1 MAITG
6 PKLQMPNT
14 LADIFSIDKE
24 ANIISMKPE
33 WATFFNTL
41 QKTVFANTRAGSSS
55 ERPTSL
61 MTGRYLGMPYYDQT
75 ISSVIFLISTNPDVW
90 QLGAAA
96 TWGNIVGVLSNQTD
110 LINALNAKAATSTL
124 AGVATSGAYGS
135 LSGTPTLGTAA
146 STASSTYALASVFP
160 LTFASSAAQTT
171 ISLGL
176 NTFSTATTISLSTG
190 TWMLNAQIL
199 VGMNGATTE
208 THFTAQLTDGTNN
221 LAQGQQSVVPTLAS
235 SYASIPLGCIVNYG
249 APSTVSLQAAGD
261 ITGGFIRGWPWQN
274 SQGSTAT
281 MIQALKLA

>member
-146 STASSTYALASVFP
+146 STAASTYALATVW
-160 LTFASSAAQTT
+160 ASSAAQTT

-176 NTFSTATTISLSTG
+176 NTFSTATSLSLATG

-274 SQGSTAT
+274 ATGSTAT

>member
-61 MTGRYLGMPYYDQT
+61 MTGRYLGMPFYDQT
-75 ISSVIFLISTNPDVW
+75 LSSVIFLISTNPDKW
-90 QLGAAA
+90 QVGAAA

-146 STASSTYALASVFP
+146 STAASTYALATVW
-160 LTFASSAAQTT
+160 ASSAAQTT

-235 SYASIPLGCIVNYG
+235 SYASIPLGCIVKYG

-274 SQGSTAT
+274 ATGSTAT

>member
-1 MAITG
+1 
-6 PKLQMPNT
+6 MPST
-14 LADIFSIDKE
+14 LSDIFVIDKE

-41 QKTVFANTRAGSSS
+41 QKTVFANTRAGASS

-61 MTGRYLGMPYYDQT
+61 MTGRYLGMPFYDQT
-75 ISSVIFLISTNPDVW
+75 LSSVIFLQSTNPDVW
-90 QLGAAA
+90 KIGASA
-96 TWGNIVGVLSNQTD
+96 TWGGIIGVLSNQTD
-110 LINALNAKAATSTL
+110 LQTALNAKAATSTL
-124 AGVATSGAYGS
+124 AAVATTGAYSS
-135 LSGTPTLGTAA
+135 LTGLPTLGTAA
-146 STASSTYALASVFP
+146 STASSTYALATVW
-160 LTFASSAAQTT
+160 TSSAAQTT

-176 NTFSTATTISLSTG
+176 NTFSTATSISLSTG
-190 TWMLNAQIL
+190 TWMVNAQIL

-235 SYASIPLGCIVNYG
+235 SYASIPLGCIVRYG

-274 SQGSTAT
+274 AQGSTAT
-281 MIQALKLA
+281 MMQAVKLA